1 VTSQTVRVAEQRV
14 GRVFAFSVTAALNPS
29 LLAAVTIMLTLE
41 KPKRLLVGYL
51 MGAVVT
57 SVTCGMLI
65 VFSLHGSN
73 TSNTAKRTVNPAI
86 NIALGLLILL
96 LVFVVGTGRDRRR
109 RAWTERRHE
118 KAQDRPPPRWRRTLS
133 KGSARDTF
141 VVGALLSFPGA
152 SYIAGMDLLS
162 KQKIGTT
169 GTVFAVLAFNVIML
183 LLLELPLLGYA
194 TKPEWTAV
202 TVHRFSDWLSRS
214 GGRVALIGA
223 AVIGVLLIGRG
234 VINF

>member
-1 VTSQTVRVAEQRV
+1 V
-14 GRVFAFSVTAALNPS
+14 GRVFAFSLTAALNPT
-29 LLAAVTIMLTLE
+29 LLAAVTVMLTLAR
-41 KPKRLLVGYL
+41 PKRLLSGYL
-51 MGAVVT
+51 LGALVT
-57 SVTCGMLI
+57 SITCGLLI

-73 TSNTAKRTVNPAI
+73 TSSTAKHTVNPAI

-96 LVFVVGTGRDRRR
+96 VVFVVGTGRDRRR
-109 RAWTERRHE
+109 RAWSERRHE
-118 KAQDRPPPRWRRTLS
+118 KAKDKPPPRWRRTLS

-141 VVGALLSFPGA
+141 VVGVLLSFPGA

-162 KQKIGTT
+162 KQKISTAE
-169 GTVFAVLAFNVIML
+169 TVIAVLAFNVIML

-194 TKPEWTAV
+194 TRPEWTEA
-202 TVHRFSDWLSRS
+202 TVQRFSEWLGRS